1 MKYDGYFT
9 KKELEA
15 KGWTIKM
22 FTDYLP
28 KPHKTVPNPV
38 NPSWAPM
45 GLYEKSVVL
54 EIESSQKF
62 QDYKEWTVPFR
73 SRMREVAAKRNIGK
87 KTPK

>member
-1 MKYDGYFT
+1 
-9 KKELEA
+9 
-15 KGWTIKM
+15 
-22 FTDYLP
+22 
-28 KPHKTVPNPV
+28 
-38 NPSWAPM
+38 M